1 VCRAAQ
7 ASREIDKHS
16 QDGYNWRVKELK
28 MKRAFLI
35 IIVLLSATAVFA
47 VNYSTFQ
54 SGFNEFAQDL
64 ANGAPFNSSIGLGWS
79 QAYIGQ
85 FPHFGL
91 GITAGVTTISA
102 GAMQT
107 LADAM
112 GVTLPSSF
120 SYASKYGLPLPGYT
134 IDARIGGFVLP
145 FDIGFKLGYI
155 PPGTFPT
162 VDLNY
167 ILFGVD
173 FRYGLL
179 KDQGFSPALS
189 VGLGYSHMK
198 ASVGVPGFLGSNV
211 TIAQVNNGSNS
222 YNLSLAN
229 PDLGLDW
236 STNVIEAKAQISK
249 KLIFI
254 TPYLGV
260 AAALSFGTSAS
271 GSVTSQLYYN
281 GSPITQTDINNI
293 TAYYK
298 SQGQNPPDL
307 TTTGF
312 SASAKNGAALA
323 FRAFGGVSFNLFIL
337 YLDFGVGYDFSTAAL
352 GGSLNARIAI

>member
-1 VCRAAQ
+1 
-7 ASREIDKHS
+7 
-16 QDGYNWRVKELK
+16 

-91 GITAGVTTISA
+91 GVTAGVTTISA
-102 GAMQT
+102 GAIQT

-112 GVTLPSSF
+112 GVTLPSNF

-145 FDIGFKLGYI
+145 FDIGLKLGYI

-162 VDLNY
+162 VDVNY
-167 ILFGVD
+167 LLFGVD

-189 VGLGYSHMK
+189 VGLGYNHMK
-198 ASVGVPGFLGSNV
+198 ASVAVPGFLGGPV
-211 TIAQVNNGSNS
+211 TIAQVYNPSDSSNHT
-222 YNLSLAN
+222 LSLAN
-229 PDLGLDW
+229 PDFGLDW
-236 STNVIEAKAQISK
+236 STNVVELKAQISK

-260 AAALSFGTSAS
+260 GAALSFGSSAS
-271 GSVTSQLYYN
+271 GSVTSQLKYDGN
-281 GSPITQTDINNI
+281 PITPQQIADI

-298 SQGQNPPDL
+298 SQGQTPPDL
-307 TTTGF
+307 SSLGI

-323 FRAFGGVSFNLFIL
+323 FRAFGGVSLNLFIL
-337 YLDFGVGYDFSTAAL
+337 YLDLGGGYDFST
-352 GGSLNARIAI
+352 GSFGVSLNARIAL